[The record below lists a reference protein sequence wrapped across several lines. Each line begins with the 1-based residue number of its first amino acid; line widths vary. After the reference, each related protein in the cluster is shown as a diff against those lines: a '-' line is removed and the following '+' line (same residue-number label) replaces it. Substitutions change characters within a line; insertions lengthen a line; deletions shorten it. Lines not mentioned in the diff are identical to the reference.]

1 MGDSGAPLDD
11 RERARYDR
19 QVILP
24 GWGEVGQEK
33 VKNAA
38 VFIAGAGGL
47 GCAVGTYLAA
57 AGVGRIRICDAGE
70 VELSNLNRQ
79 VLYTDGDIGRGKA
92 DAARKAISRMN
103 PHVDVEGL
111 GGSIERET
119 VARLVS
125 DSAIIVDCLDNF
137 PARYVLNEHAVR
149 TGLPL
154 VHAGVRGMSGQI
166 TFIHAPETPCLRCI
180 FPSPPP
186 DGTLPIAGP
195 SPGVVGALEALEA
208 LKYLVGAGKLL
219 KGRLLVW
226 EGDIAAFEEIPVQK
240 DPACPVCGD
249 A

>member
-24 GWGEVGQEK
+24 GWGGEGQRK
-33 VKNAA
+33 LKGAT

-47 GCAVGTYLAA
+47 GCSAGLYLAA

-79 VLYTDGDIGRGKA
+79 VLYTDGDIGKGKA
-92 DAARKAISRMN
+92 DAVREALSRTN
-103 PHVDVEGL
+103 PHVEVEGL
-111 GGSIERET
+111 GERIESGT
-119 VARLVS
+119 VAPLVA
-125 DSAIIVDCLDNF
+125 DAAVMIDCLDNF
-137 PARYVLNEHAVR
+137 PARYVLNKHAVR
-149 TGLPL
+149 TGLPF

-166 TFIHAPETPCLRCI
+166 TFIHAPETPCLRCV
-180 FPSPPP
+180 FPSPPEE
-186 DGTLPIAGP
+186 GTLPIAGP

-208 LKYLVGAGKLL
+208 LKYLVGTGKLL

-226 EGDIAAFEEIPVQK
+226 EGDIAAFEEIPVEK
-240 DPACPVCGD
+240 DPACPVCGNT
-249 A
+249 

>member
-19 QVILP
+19 QIILP
-24 GWGEVGQEK
+24 GWGEEGQRK
-33 VKNAA
+33 LKGAA

-47 GCAVGTYLAA
+47 GCAAGTYLAA

-79 VLYTDGDIGRGKA
+79 VLYTDGDIGKGKA
-92 DAARKAISRMN
+92 DAAREALSRMN
-103 PHVDVEGL
+103 PHVEVEGL
-111 GGSIERET
+111 REKIESGT
-119 VARLVS
+119 VSRLVGH
-125 DSAIIVDCLDNF
+125 SAIVIDCLDNF
-137 PARYVLNEHAVR
+137 GTRYVLNEHAVR
-149 TGLPL
+149 TGLPF

-186 DGTLPIAGP
+186 DRTLPIVGAA
-195 SPGVVGALEALEA
+195 PGVMGALEALEA
-208 LKYLVGAGKLL
+208 LKYLTGTVELL

-226 EGDIAAFEEIPVQK
+226 EGDIATLEEMPVEK
-240 DPACPVCGD
+240 DPACPVCGST
-249 A
+249 

>member
-1 MGDSGAPLDD
+1 MGNSVEPLSNH
-11 RERARYDR
+11 ERARYDR
-19 QVILP
+19 QIILS
-24 GWGEVGQEK
+24 GWGEGGQQK
-33 VKNAA
+33 LKGAT

-47 GCAVGTYLAA
+47 GCAAGTYLAA

-92 DAARKAISRMN
+92 DAAREVLSRKN
-103 PHVDVEGL
+103 PHVEVEGL
-111 GGSIERET
+111 GESIDSGT
-119 VARLVS
+119 VSRLVG
-125 DSAIIVDCLDNF
+125 DSAIVIDCLDNF
-137 PARYVLNEHAVR
+137 PARYVLNEHVVGA
-149 TGLPL
+149 GLPF

-208 LKYLVGAGKLL
+208 LKYLTGTGKLL

-226 EGDIAAFEEIPVQK
+226 EGDIAALEEIPVEK
-240 DPACPVCGD
+240 DPACPVCGNT
-249 A
+249 